1 MKSLSSSI
9 FSILLVLLF
18 SQWAASLPETN
29 HENFLQCL
37 TLNSDN
43 STSISKVIYTQN
55 NSSYSSI
62 LEFSIRNLRF
72 STSTTPKPL
81 VIVTPLQVSHIQASI
96 SCSQRHGMQIRV
108 RSGGHDY
115 EGLSFVSD
123 VPFVIVDLIN
133 MSSISVD
140 TENQTAWVQTGATI
154 GQLYYR
160 IAEKSKTLAFPAGV
174 CPTVGVGG
182 HFSGGGYGFLLRKY
196 GLAADNIVDAQL
208 IDVKGRF
215 LDRNSMG
222 EDLFWAIRGGGG
234 ASFGVIVAWKIKLV
248 AVPPTVTV
256 FDVQRTL
263 EQNATKIILKWQQ
276 VADKVHEDLMTRI
289 FLRSV
294 NSSTEQGKKT
304 MRLSFESM
312 FLGGVDQL
320 LPLMQKILPELGLV
334 NEDCIEMSWI
344 DSILYFA
351 GFRNGESMDVLL
363 DRTPTSRAFFKAKSD
378 YVKEPI
384 PETAWEGIYERFYE
398 EEAEATEMILSPYG
412 GKMSEISE
420 SEIPFPHRVGN
431 LYKIHHLV
439 YWEEEGNEIAQKHID
454 WIRRLYSFVAP
465 YVSKNPRAAYINYR
479 DLDIGTNNIKGS
491 YTSFK
496 QASIWGVKYFK
507 NNFNRLVHVKTKV
520 DPANFFRNE
529 QSIPPLSSWRN
540 KRVTK
545 NVSVEFARKKDPV
558 ICILL
563 HPGTVDTDLSR
574 PFQRNVPEGKLFTKE
589 FSVQKLLG
597 IINKA
602 KRHDNA
608 KPSRPFSVEIGV
620 KVVLQRSC
628 CWSFWKQS
636 VSKGSP
642 NQPIEE
648 PEVVEQMGW
657 CDAEAGMFRDDNRD
671 EENNDYGASV
681 DSDHGD
687 GLGLD
692 GDYGD
697 GLGLDGDNEDG
708 VGVDGD
714 NGDGVG
720 LDGDYR
726 DITKEC
732 MNLFEGYESRSDD
745 EFSSDSDTDQ
755 SHVKVNKL
763 LRGVPFKKDGNEIKF
778 FVGQTFANKE
788 VMRDIFREY
797 VVQGGVVLN
806 RIKNDKQRQTYQCND
821 AVNGVE
827 SGHRTPGFCSSS
839 PPEASGQGG
848 NDPLTGGDDLSKKV

>member
-9 FSILLVLLF
+9 FSIVLVLLF
-18 SQWAASLPETN
+18 SQWAASLPETD

-62 LEFSIRNLRF
+62 LEFSIQNLRF

-81 VIVTPLQVSHIQASI
+81 VIVTPLHVSHIQASI

-140 TENQTAWVQTGATI
+140 TENQTAWVQSGATI
-154 GQLYYR
+154 GQLYYK

-208 IDVKGRF
+208 IDVKGQF

-256 FDVQRTL
+256 FNVQRTL

-276 VADKVHEDLMTRI
+276 VADKVHEDLMIRI

-304 MRLSFESM
+304 MRVSFESM

-320 LPLMQKILPELGLV
+320 LPLMQKSLPELGLV

-344 DSILYFA
+344 DSILYFS

-363 DRTPTSRAFFKAKSD
+363 DRNPISRRFFKAKSD

-384 PETAWEGIYERFYE
+384 PETAWEGIYKRFYE
-398 EEAEATEMILSPYG
+398 EEAEAAEMILSPYG

-431 LYKIHHLV
+431 LYKIQHLV
-439 YWEEEGNEIAQKHID
+439 YWEEEGNEIAQKHIN

-520 DPANFFRNE
+520 DPTNFFRNE
-529 QSIPPLSSWRN
+529 QSIPPLSSWGN
-540 KRVTK
+540 KR
-545 NVSVEFARKKDPV
+545 
-558 ICILL
+558 
-563 HPGTVDTDLSR
+563 
-574 PFQRNVPEGKLFTKE
+574 
-589 FSVQKLLG
+589 
-597 IINKA
+597 
-602 KRHDNA
+602 
-608 KPSRPFSVEIGV
+608 
-620 KVVLQRSC
+620 
-628 CWSFWKQS
+628 
-636 VSKGSP
+636 
-642 NQPIEE
+642 
-648 PEVVEQMGW
+648 
-657 CDAEAGMFRDDNRD
+657 
-671 EENNDYGASV
+671 
-681 DSDHGD
+681 GD
-687 GLGLD
+687 
-692 GDYGD
+692 
-697 GLGLDGDNEDG
+697 
-708 VGVDGD
+708 
-714 NGDGVG
+714 
-720 LDGDYR
+720 
-726 DITKEC
+726 
-732 MNLFEGYESRSDD
+732 
-745 EFSSDSDTDQ
+745 
-755 SHVKVNKL
+755 
-763 LRGVPFKKDGNEIKF
+763 
-778 FVGQTFANKE
+778 
-788 VMRDIFREY
+788 
-797 VVQGGVVLN
+797 
-806 RIKNDKQRQTYQCND
+806 
-821 AVNGVE
+821 
-827 SGHRTPGFCSSS
+827 
-839 PPEASGQGG
+839 
-848 NDPLTGGDDLSKKV
+848 